1 MRMMKNRNKDKMKYV
16 FEWLFVML
24 LWLSVPVATKAST
37 GEIDQL
43 TKRMYQ
49 LYPDGKKAEKFM
61 RVTDSLRVAAEKAGD
76 EDLFWRTWS
85 NQATYA
91 SKNIS
96 REKALDITH
105 AMSDYARQ
113 HDSKL
118 GLYISTYTNAVL
130 ASNQRMER
138 QAEELLLQ
146 ALDYKKRFLPG
157 VNSAPD
163 YLALVKIYINR
174 SEKAKALEFTRK
186 ALEDPNIIPAQRVSA
201 WCYMCLAAAL
211 ENPKDGTANA
221 VNTQI
226 TKEFNGYYAELQKVL
241 KETGLTNGQVPLVDV
256 YHAKLNGNYSLM
268 LELAKKLPSR
278 IDSLSMTAQAYSWLG
293 RGADAYATYV
303 KYKKYSDSINNE
315 TVRQLT
321 SNHSLALDV
330 ARAENEAKDLRIAN
344 QESRER
350 VHHIIMATV
359 GVIALLVIA
368 FLALFLHRRNKHAK
382 EIEKAYGQLE
392 DAHQR
397 LEDAYGRLEETT
409 KAKERMES
417 ELRIARDIQM
427 GMVPSIFPAFPHRE
441 DVDIFASLESA
452 KEVGGDL
459 YDFFLQNDKL
469 YFCIGDVAGKG
480 IPASLFMSVVVNVF
494 RMVAKEGFPPAYIA
508 TKLNDALST
517 ENDNGMFVTMFIGE
531 IDLRTGSMDF
541 CNAGHNPILIID
553 RPLSPHQPCRPSY
566 IEMEPNAPIGLW
578 QDLEFVGERI
588 ANVRGRTMF
597 LYTDGLTEAE
607 NLSQDQFGEDRL
619 IRLFET
625 RPYDSARQ
633 TVDMVKAAVIAFVGE
648 AEPSDD
654 LTMLCLKIK

>member
-1 MRMMKNRNKDKMKYV
+1 
-16 FEWLFVML
+16 
-24 LWLSVPVATKAST
+24 
-37 GEIDQL
+37 
-43 TKRMYQ
+43 
-49 LYPDGKKAEKFM
+49 
-61 RVTDSLRVAAEKAGD
+61 
-76 EDLFWRTWS
+76 
-85 NQATYA
+85 
-91 SKNIS
+91 
-96 REKALDITH
+96 
-105 AMSDYARQ
+105 
-113 HDSKL
+113 
-118 GLYISTYTNAVL
+118 
-130 ASNQRMER
+130 
-138 QAEELLLQ
+138 
-146 ALDYKKRFLPG
+146 
-157 VNSAPD
+157 
-163 YLALVKIYINR
+163 
-174 SEKAKALEFTRK
+174 
-186 ALEDPNIIPAQRVSA
+186 
-201 WCYMCLAAAL
+201 MCLAAAL
-211 ENPKDGTANA
+211 EHPKDGTANA

-293 RGADAYATYV
+293 RGADAYATHV

-368 FLALFLHRRNKHAK
+368 FLALFLHRRNKHTK